1 MNEDDTSSI
10 MTTIRRTWKLKFIL
24 PARFPYYTE
33 YFNFAYSMKD
43 TLEELVLDLQYN
55 DYSTQLMEFTKSK
68 KIKVTN
74 APSVQIVIKALDHV
88 KAATT
93 STTETTCNPIN
104 RRYGITILSTSK
116 WSWYYLFHRI
126 PTIDKYLLIKLSNH
140 HLQKYLG
147 QYCSFYHSFGNY
159 ILKKQFDIL
168 FIDRHFTSWIK
179 GMFHWWITWF
189 ISCKW
194 NYGIWQCG

>member
-1 MNEDDTSSI
+1 MDANISLFKFSPSQWSSHAFQHCKSLCFKRRILFWVKMNEDDISSI

-74 APSVQIVIKALDHV
+74 APSVQI
-88 KAATT
+88 
-93 STTETTCNPIN
+93 
-104 RRYGITILSTSK
+104 
-116 WSWYYLFHRI
+116 
-126 PTIDKYLLIKLSNH
+126 LLK
-140 HLQKYLG
+140 
-147 QYCSFYHSFGNY
+147 HS
-159 ILKKQFDIL
+159 I
-168 FIDRHFTSWIK
+168 
-179 GMFHWWITWF
+179 M
-189 ISCKW
+189 
-194 NYGIWQCG
+194 